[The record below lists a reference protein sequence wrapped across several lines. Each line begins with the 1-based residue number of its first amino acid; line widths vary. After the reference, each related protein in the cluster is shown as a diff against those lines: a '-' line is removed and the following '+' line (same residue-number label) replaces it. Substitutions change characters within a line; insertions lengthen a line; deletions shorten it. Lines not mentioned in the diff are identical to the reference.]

1 MPQSKK
7 TLREELL
14 EARGK
19 IRRQIEILQAGP
31 LLNARGGGPD
41 FESVIAELTAALENI
56 ESELDKLGCS

>member
-14 EARGK
+14 EARSE

-31 LLNARGGGPD
+31 LVNARGGGPD
-41 FESVIAELTAALENI
+41 FESVIAELTVALENV
-56 ESELDKLGCS
+56 EKRLDELGRS